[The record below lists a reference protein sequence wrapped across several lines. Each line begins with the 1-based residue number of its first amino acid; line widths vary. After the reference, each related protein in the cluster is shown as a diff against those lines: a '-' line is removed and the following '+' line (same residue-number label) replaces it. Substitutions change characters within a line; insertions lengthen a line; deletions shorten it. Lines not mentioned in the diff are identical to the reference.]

1 MTRRPS
7 VDTIST
13 YLSQGGG
20 SDYRFNFIIST
31 FCIVIIL
38 ICRYGY
44 ASQNGSHYGG
54 SLGSQELVDMYEDED
69 SVFTDDSY
77 GDGQSTYRY
86 NVLCYKMQYSAIQYI
101 AVQYWEM

>member
-20 SDYRFNFIIST
+20 SDYRFNFILFI
-31 FCIVIIL
+31 FFIVIIL
-38 ICRYGY
+38 MCRYGY

-86 NVLCYKMQYSAIQYI
+86 KVLCYKVQYSAVQCS
-101 AVQYWEM
+101 AVSRSEV